1 LFSDILVFSLACE
14 KNPARVSNAANV
26 IGYFWQFFGHL
37 YWPKLKQIC
46 IVHHNLSKDK
56 PNLMTV
62 SK

>member
-46 IVHHNLSKDK
+46 IVHQK
-56 PNLMTV
+56 T
-62 SK
+62 